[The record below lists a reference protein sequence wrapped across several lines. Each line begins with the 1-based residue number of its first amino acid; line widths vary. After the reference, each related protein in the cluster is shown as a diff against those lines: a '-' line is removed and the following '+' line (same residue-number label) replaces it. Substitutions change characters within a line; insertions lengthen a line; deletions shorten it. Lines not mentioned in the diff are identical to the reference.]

1 MKLFKLL
8 IFISFFSG
16 FLSANSGYL
25 KFNNSEANKDW
36 SFLPEIP
43 SSFDTSSDT
52 NYEFFFVKREFGLL
66 VARSEF
72 ELNVARA
79 SEPKKVALSAE
90 KNKYEV
96 FYFLSPQSALSLA
109 IKDQVADRQFIDC
122 YSFGS
127 MVIGTCDS
135 SDLIISNSNPQYSDL
150 NGSILLIDGSNE
162 SMALTY
168 NFALDTSLAD
178 EIGLGLEQTK
188 NQYFWI
194 TPLEGITS
202 SFILNLNV
210 GGSSLGSAIET
221 TLKSLPQR
229 TSWTTNQINM
239 TIKKEFKLAYDPFSF
254 FYEISALYIDH
265 GDYESATSLPNSN
278 FKLTSGIKF
287 KYDALDFAIYGN
299 FFQNNL
305 LGFEPIAVNQR
316 TENYFTQNFGS
327 LGLEIKYN
335 F

>member
-8 IFISFFSG
+8 MFITCFSG
-16 FLSANSGYL
+16 FVSANSGYL
-25 KFNNSEANKDW
+25 KINNSQANKDW

-43 SSFDTSSDT
+43 SSFDTSSQT
-52 NYEFFFVKREFGLL
+52 NYEFLFVKREFGLL

-79 SEPKKVALSAE
+79 SEPKKVTLSAE

-96 FYFLSPQSALSLA
+96 FYFLSPQSAFSLA
-109 IKDQVADRQFIDC
+109 IKDQVSDRQFIDC

-135 SDLIISNSNPQYSDL
+135 SDLIISNSNAQYSDL
-150 NGSILLIDGSNE
+150 NGSILLIDGRNE
-162 SMALTY
+162 SIALNY
-168 NFALDTSLAD
+168 NFALDAPVAD
-178 EIGLGLEQTK
+178 EIAIGLEQTK

-210 GGSSLGSAIET
+210 GGSSLGSAIDGI
-221 TLKSLPQR
+221 LKSLPQR
-229 TSWTTNQINM
+229 TSWTTNQINV

-278 FKLTSGIKF
+278 FKLTSGIKL
-287 KYDALDFAIYGN
+287 KYDAFDFAIYGN

-327 LGLEIKYN
+327 LGFEIKYN
-335 F
+335 L

>member
-8 IFISFFSG
+8 MFLTCFSG
-16 FLSANSGYL
+16 FVSANSGYL
-25 KFNNSEANKDW
+25 KLNNSQANKDW

-43 SSFDTSSDT
+43 SSFDTSSQT
-52 NYEFFFVKREFGLL
+52 NYEFLFVKREFGLL

-79 SEPKKVALSAE
+79 SEPKKVTLSAE

-109 IKDQVADRQFIDC
+109 MKDQVADRQFIDC

-135 SDLIISNSNPQYSDL
+135 SDLIISNSNAQYSDL
-150 NGSILLIDGSNE
+150 NGSILLIDGRNE
-162 SMALTY
+162 SIALNY
-168 NFALDTSLAD
+168 NFALDAPVAD
-178 EIGLGLEQTK
+178 EIAIGLEQTK

-210 GGSSLGSAIET
+210 GGSSLGSAIDGI
-221 TLKSLPQR
+221 LKSLPQR
-229 TSWTTNQINM
+229 TSWTTNQINV

-265 GDYESATSLPNSN
+265 GDYESATSLSNSN
-278 FKLTSGIKF
+278 FKLTSGIKL
-287 KYDALDFAIYGN
+287 KYDAFDFAIYGN

>member
-79 SEPKKVALSAE
+79 SEPKKVTLSAE

-327 LGLEIKYN
+327 IGFEIKYN

>member
-79 SEPKKVALSAE
+79 SEPKKVTLSAE

-96 FYFLSPQSALSLA
+96 FYFLSPQSAFSLA

-150 NGSILLIDGSNE
+150 NGSILLIDGRNE
-162 SMALTY
+162 SKALNY

-327 LGLEIKYN
+327 IGFEIKYN

>member
-1 MKLFKLL
+1 M
-8 IFISFFSG
+8 
-16 FLSANSGYL
+16 SANSGYL

-79 SEPKKVALSAE
+79 SEPKKVTLSAE

-178 EIGLGLEQTK
+178 KTLFIFK
-188 NQYFWI
+188 FD
-194 TPLEGITS
+194 
-202 SFILNLNV
+202 SFPSIIPSDN
-210 GGSSLGSAIET
+210 
-221 TLKSLPQR
+221 P
-229 TSWTTNQINM
+229 
-239 TIKKEFKLAYDPFSF
+239 
-254 FYEISALYIDH
+254 
-265 GDYESATSLPNSN
+265 
-278 FKLTSGIKF
+278 
-287 KYDALDFAIYGN
+287 
-299 FFQNNL
+299 
-305 LGFEPIAVNQR
+305 
-316 TENYFTQNFGS
+316 
-327 LGLEIKYN
+327 
-335 F
+335 

>member
-1 MKLFKLL
+1 M
-8 IFISFFSG
+8 FISCFSG
-16 FLSANSGYL
+16 FVSANSGYL
-25 KFNNSEANKDW
+25 KINNSQANKDW

-43 SSFDTSSDT
+43 SSFDTSSQT
-52 NYEFFFVKREFGLL
+52 NYEFLFVKREFGLL

-79 SEPKKVALSAE
+79 SEPKKVTLSAE

-96 FYFLSPQSALSLA
+96 FYFLSPQSAFSLA
-109 IKDQVADRQFIDC
+109 IKDQVSDRQFIDC

-135 SDLIISNSNPQYSDL
+135 SDLIISNSNAQYSDL
-150 NGSILLIDGSNE
+150 NGSILLIDGRNE
-162 SMALTY
+162 SIALNY
-168 NFALDTSLAD
+168 KFALDAPVAD
-178 EIGLGLEQTK
+178 EIAIGLEQTK

-210 GGSSLGSAIET
+210 GGSSLGSAIDGI
-221 TLKSLPQR
+221 LKSLPQR

-278 FKLTSGIKF
+278 FKLTSGIKL
-287 KYDALDFAIYGN
+287 KYHALDFAIYGN

-316 TENYFTQNFGS
+316 TENYFTQKFGS
-327 LGLEIKYN
+327 LGFEIKYN

>member
-1 MKLFKLL
+1 MFLTC
-8 IFISFFSG
+8 FSG
-16 FLSANSGYL
+16 FVSANSGYL
-25 KFNNSEANKDW
+25 KLNNSQANKDW

-43 SSFDTSSDT
+43 SSFDTSSQT
-52 NYEFFFVKREFGLL
+52 NYEFLFVKREFGLL

-79 SEPKKVALSAE
+79 SEPKKVTLSAE

-96 FYFLSPQSALSLA
+96 FYFLSPQSAFSLA

-150 NGSILLIDGSNE
+150 NGSILLIDGRNE
-162 SMALTY
+162 SKALNY

-327 LGLEIKYN
+327 IGFEIKYN

>member
-79 SEPKKVALSAE
+79 SEPKKVTLSAE

-109 IKDQVADRQFIDC
+109 MKDQVADRQFIDC

-210 GGSSLGSAIET
+210 GGSSLGSAIDGI
-221 TLKSLPQR
+221 LKSLPQR

-327 LGLEIKYN
+327 IGFEIKYN